1 MTNMRARVF
10 PYAGE
15 GNTKAFVNLEIDIPC
30 LEGVFIVKGIA
41 IKHGKNGD
49 FVSWPSHKAKKDGQ
63 YHDDVY
69 PTTKADRENI
79 NNMIM
84 DGYKQAMW
92 VDTAKAV
99 SKFRD

>member
-1 MTNMRARVF
+1 MANMRARVF
-10 PYAGE
+10 PYVGE
-15 GNTKAFVNLEIDIPC
+15 GNTKAFVNLEIDIPG
-30 LEGVFIVKGIA
+30 LEGLFIVKGIT

-79 NNMIM
+79 NAMVM
-84 DGYKQAMW
+84 DAYSQAIKD
-92 VDTAKAV
+92 VTAKAV